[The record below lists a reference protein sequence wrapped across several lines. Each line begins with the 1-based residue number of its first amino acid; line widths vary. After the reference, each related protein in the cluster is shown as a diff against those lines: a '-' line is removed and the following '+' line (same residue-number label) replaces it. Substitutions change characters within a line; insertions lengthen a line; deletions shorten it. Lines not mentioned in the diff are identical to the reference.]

1 MEFIQK
7 IDDTILY
14 YIYENW
20 HNGFT
25 DTFFTVISKLAD
37 CGFIWILAAAV
48 MLFIKKWRPAGIV
61 LLLSLGISAVIGSLA
76 VKNIVCRLRPFNAD
90 EALMLLIPHPG
101 GYYSFPSGHSTAAGA
116 GAALIFMRNK
126 AVGAI
131 AIAYGLLLG
140 FSRVFLVVHYPT
152 DVLCGFILGA
162 VCSIVLWKLTYS
174 KIDSRLDLLYEKR
187 AEKKKAA

>member
-101 GYYSFPSGHSTAAGA
+101 GYYSFPSGHTLSSAACA
-116 GAALIFMRNK
+116 TVLTLENRKFAY
-126 AVGAI
+126 GAI
-131 AIAYGLLLG
+131 PMAVLIA
-140 FSRVFLVVHYPT
+140 FSRLYLYVHFPT
-152 DVLCGFILGA
+152 DVIGGA
-162 VCSIVLWKLTYS
+162 LIGIAIGYTAFKL
-174 KIDSRLDLLYEKR
+174 
-187 AEKKKAA
+187 AKKQII